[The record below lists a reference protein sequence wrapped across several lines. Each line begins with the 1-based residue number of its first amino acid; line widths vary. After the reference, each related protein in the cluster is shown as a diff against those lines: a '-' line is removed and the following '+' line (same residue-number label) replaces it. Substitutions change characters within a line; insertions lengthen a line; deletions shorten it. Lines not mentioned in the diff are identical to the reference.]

1 MPIFRIAHDTA
12 IDAPYEVDAEKL
24 IAGDPRQGVANLYS
38 DPTSQ
43 FHCGVWAAEP
53 ATWRVRYSEH
63 EFCHLLEGRILI
75 REDGGE
81 ALEVRA
87 GDSFVVPA
95 GFAGTWQVLERARKL
110 YVIFEPGEQARAGG

>member
-63 EFCHLLEGRILI
+63 EFCHLLEGRIQVAVI
-75 REDGGE
+75 PVS
-81 ALEVRA
+81 ASIPHVKA
-87 GDSFVVPA
+87 GRLTMLGCSMA
-95 GFAGTWQVLERARKL
+95 ERMT
-110 YVIFEPGEQARAGG
+110 